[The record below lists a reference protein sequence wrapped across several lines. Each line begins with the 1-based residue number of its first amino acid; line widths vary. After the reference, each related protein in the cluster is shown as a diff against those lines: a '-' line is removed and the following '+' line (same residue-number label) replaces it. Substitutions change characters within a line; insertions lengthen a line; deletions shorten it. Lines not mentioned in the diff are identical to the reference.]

1 MGLIANQMLVEMLCN
16 MTEKL
21 KRTCSKHENK
31 SEKKIEDVNGKEQ
44 DNESSKGKR
53 I

>member
-21 KRTCSKHENK
+21 KRTCIKNENK
-31 SEKKIEDVNGKEQ
+31 SEKKIEDGNGKEQ
-44 DNESSKGKR
+44 NYESCKGKR

>member
-16 MTEKL
+16 ITEKL
-21 KRTCSKHENK
+21 KRVGIKNENK
-31 SEKKIEDVNGKEQ
+31 IEKNERDGNGKEE
-44 DNESSKGKR
+44 DYESSEGNG

>member
-1 MGLIANQMLVEMLCN
+1 MGLIANQMLVEMVCH

-21 KRTCSKHENK
+21 KRTSSKNENK
-31 SEKKIEDVNGKEQ
+31 SEKKEDVNGKEQ
-44 DNESSKGKR
+44 DYESSKGKR